1 MSHFERALG
10 VDIAG
15 LIGYAQ
21 LRELAV
27 TIDYPGREL
36 TFLGKGYAEE
46 GLGVPLR
53 FRLRGHVPTMQ
64 ASVAGR
70 RARLG
75 LDTGSGVNM
84 LDVSYRAAAYD
95 SRSTHLPAMV
105 VSGVGA
111 GAEQVERLSLPV
123 TEIARANWIHL
134 PFAFTDLERF
144 RESGLRIDGLL
155 GREWMAQ
162 RTITLDYQRSQL
174 YVR

>member
-1 MSHFERALG
+1 
-10 VDIAG
+10 
-15 LIGYAQ
+15 
-21 LRELAV
+21 
-27 TIDYPGREL
+27 
-36 TFLGKGYAEE
+36 
-46 GLGVPLR
+46 
-53 FRLRGHVPTMQ
+53 MQ

-75 LDTGSGVNM
+75 LDTGSGVNL
-84 LDVSYRAAAYD
+84 LDHSYRDAAYD
-95 SRSTHLPAMV
+95 SRSTLLPAMV

-111 GAEQVERLSLPV
+111 GSEQVERLSLPV

-144 RESGLRIDGLL
+144 RESGLHIDGLL

-162 RTITLDYQRSQL
+162 RTITLDYQRSQI